1 MISASASW
9 LIGVAIGCG
18 PPSEVRQD
26 RQRAG
31 QPLFARIEELSA
43 RAIAAA
49 GPPVA
54 GRGKG
59 HSGRDQGVLEDWNSG
74 RVVTRLALGDRHGFN
89 RVNAV
94 GIVKSRISRGRV
106 TLKRMLD
113 PPALPPGRLQQSVTD
128 IACPSTE
135 RPHLL

>member
-54 GRGKG
+54 GRRKG
-59 HSGRDQGVLEDWNSG
+59 HPGRDQGVLEDRNTG
-74 RVVTRLALGDRHGFN
+74 RAVTRLALGDRHGFY
-89 RVNAV
+89 RVDAMR
-94 GIVKSRISRGRV
+94 IVKNRISRGRA
-106 TLKRMLD
+106 TLKRMRD
-113 PPALPPGRLQQSVTD
+113 P
-128 IACPSTE
+128 
-135 RPHLL
+135 